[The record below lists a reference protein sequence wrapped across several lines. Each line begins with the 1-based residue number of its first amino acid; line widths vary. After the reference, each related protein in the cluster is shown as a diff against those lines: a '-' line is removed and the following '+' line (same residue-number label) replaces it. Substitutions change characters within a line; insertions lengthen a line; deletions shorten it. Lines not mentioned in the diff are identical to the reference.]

1 MKKTL
6 LAAALALG
14 FAGVAQAETS
24 VTLYGIV
31 DTGIGYTE
39 YDNDRTGV
47 SADRTGLHDGVNSG
61 NRWGLRGSEDLGNG
75 LRAIFQLESGFY
87 LRDGTHAQ
95 DDRLFGREASLGL
108 QSDSWGTLK
117 FGRQTNIA
125 SQFLGGVASPFGD
138 AFSEAHIGNT
148 FTSMSTVRAD
158 EMVSY
163 VTPSFSGFRLGVGYS
178 FGVNGQS
185 FDYDDAVVNPADDDQ
200 KLLSVGLVY
209 ANGPL
214 AVGASYDNLD
224 ADDWDDDVT
233 SWAVAASY
241 DFEVVKLHLGFGQD
255 RKGRL
260 ANQTNVAGVTRG
272 FINYGFIDDDYK
284 TNNYSVGLSAPVGA
298 GNVMLGW
305 QMADL
310 DSDYATPEDKQHL
323 YSLGYTYPFSKR
335 TNLYAVGTYGT
346 GYGFDDVDV
355 KQVIVG
361 LRHRF

>member
-14 FAGVAQAETS
+14 FTGVAQAETS
-24 VTLYGIV
+24 VTLYGII

-39 YDNDRTGV
+39 FDNDRTGV
-47 SADRTGLHDGVNSG
+47 SADRTGLHDGVQQG

-75 LRAIFQLESGFY
+75 LRAIFQLESGFT
-87 LRDGTHAQ
+87 LSNGRSAQ
-95 DDRLFGREASLGL
+95 GGRLFGREASIGL
-108 QSDSWGTLK
+108 QSDAWGTLK

-138 AFSEAHIGNT
+138 AFAEAHIGNT
-148 FTSMSTVRAD
+148 FSSMATVRGD
-158 EMVSY
+158 NMVSY
-163 VTPSFSGFRLGVGYS
+163 QTPSFSGFRFGVGYS
-178 FGVNGQS
+178 FGMNGQN
-185 FDYDDAVVNPADDDQ
+185 FDYDDVAINPADDDE
-200 KLLSVGLVY
+200 KLITVGLVY

-224 ADDWDDDVT
+224 ADNWDDDVT
-233 SWAVAASY
+233 SWAVAGSY

-260 ANQTNVAGVTRG
+260 SGQTNVAGITNTLVG
-272 FINYGFIDDDYK
+272 YGYIHDDYK
-284 TNNYSVGLSAPVGA
+284 TNNYSVGLSAPVGTGTIMA
-298 GNVMLGW
+298 GW

-310 DSDYATPEDKQHL
+310 DSDLSAPEDKQHI

-335 TNLYAVGTYGT
+335 TNLYAVGSYGT

-355 KQVIVG
+355 KQVILG